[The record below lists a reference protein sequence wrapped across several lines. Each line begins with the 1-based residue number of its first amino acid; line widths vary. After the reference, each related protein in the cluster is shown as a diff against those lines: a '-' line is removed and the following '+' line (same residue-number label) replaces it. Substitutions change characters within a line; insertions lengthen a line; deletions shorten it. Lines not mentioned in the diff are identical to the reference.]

1 MNSAEIIRILL
12 FLGVVV
18 FIFVRAIAAT
28 YRCVRGRPISWRE
41 IAFMALADIGVI
53 CVAYG
58 YFIEPNW
65 LEITHVEV
73 PTSKLPAGTRPI
85 RIVHI
90 SDVHSDPRPRL
101 EEKLGS
107 VIESERPDAIVFTG
121 DSINSPSGLP
131 IFTALLKRLVS
142 VAPTFVVRGNWDVL
156 FWGDIPLFQ
165 GTGVHELDGTAER
178 LDVQGVSIWI
188 AGLAYGN
195 EANLRQTLRPIPA
208 EKFTLLLYHT
218 PDLIEDVAREPVD
231 LYCAGHIHGG
241 QVALPLYGALLTL
254 SRFDK
259 KYEAG
264 LYREKDT
271 ALYVNR
277 GIGMEGGGAPR
288 VRFWS
293 RPEVTVIDIV
303 AQSAPR

>member
-1 MNSAEIIRILL
+1 MNSAETIRILL

-41 IAFMALADIGVI
+41 ITFMALAGIGEI

-85 RIVHI
+85 RIVQI

-121 DSINSPSGLP
+121 DSINSPSGLQ

>member
-1 MNSAEIIRILL
+1 MNAAETIRILL

-41 IAFMALADIGVI
+41 ITFMALAVIGVV

-101 EEKLGS
+101 EEKLAR
-107 VIESERPDAIVFTG
+107 VIELERPAAIVFTG

-131 IFTALLKRLVS
+131 IFTAMLKRLVS

-231 LYCAGHIHGG
+231 LYCAGHTHGG

-264 LYREKDT
+264 FYREKDT

-303 AQSAPR
+303 AQPAPR

>member
-12 FLGVVV
+12 FLVFVF
-18 FIFVRAIAAT
+18 FIFVRSIAAT

-101 EEKLGS
+101 EEKLGR

-231 LYCAGHIHGG
+231 LYCAGHTHGG

-264 LYREKDT
+264 FYREKDT

-303 AQSAPR
+303 AQPAPR

>member
-1 MNSAEIIRILL
+1 MNSAETIRILL

-41 IAFMALADIGVI
+41 IAFMALAVIGVV

-85 RIVHI
+85 RIVQI